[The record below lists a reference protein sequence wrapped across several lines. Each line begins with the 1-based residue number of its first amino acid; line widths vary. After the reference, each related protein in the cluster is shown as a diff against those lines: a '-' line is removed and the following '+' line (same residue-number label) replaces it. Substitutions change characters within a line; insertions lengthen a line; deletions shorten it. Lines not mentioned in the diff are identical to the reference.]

1 LNCFKDEGFERRVTL
16 SNKKKQKEEINT
28 LLGPGTEFEGK
39 LTFEGALRVD
49 GKLTGEV
56 RSNGML
62 IIGEKAIVRA
72 EIQAAVVLV
81 RGEAHG
87 TIYAKSRIEAYS
99 PAKIYGDLYSPVLV
113 FGEGV
118 VFEGTSH
125 MSGEP
130 EKIEGIESS
139 ENHQTS

>member
-1 LNCFKDEGFERRVTL
+1 M
-16 SNKKKQKEEINT
+16 
-28 LLGPGTEFEGK
+28 
-39 LTFEGALRVD
+39 D

-56 RSNGML
+56 HSNGML

-139 ENHQTS
+139 ENHQTG